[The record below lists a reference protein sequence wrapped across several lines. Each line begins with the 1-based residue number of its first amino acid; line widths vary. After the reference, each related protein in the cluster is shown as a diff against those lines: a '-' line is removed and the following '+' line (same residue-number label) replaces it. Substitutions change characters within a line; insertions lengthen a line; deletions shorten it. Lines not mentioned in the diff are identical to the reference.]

1 VPHPAR
7 SAVELARAI
16 SDALEAAELPY
27 AIGGALALAYY
38 APPRATVDVDV
49 NVFVPPRGG
58 VEPIVNALRSV
69 GFEPD
74 EPPEALNARASR
86 DGQFRGHCEGMRV
99 DVFVPAIDY
108 YAELE
113 SRRRVVQVGGRS
125 AWILAPEDL
134 AILKMMF
141 FRRKDLA
148 DVEALLRDQGPDV
161 DVAFVRDKLVE
172 LVGSDDERVREL
184 DDIIKDVATPEPR

>member
-1 VPHPAR
+1 LHGGFRTWIPYRNPLFAFSDASRSVRVPHPAR

-16 SDALEAAELPY
+16 ADALEAAELPY
-27 AIGGALALAYY
+27 AVGGALALAYY

-58 VEPIVNALRSV
+58 VEPVVKALRSV

-113 SRRRVVQVGGRS
+113 RRRRVVQTSSMTWPGRPS
-125 AWILAPEDL
+125 
-134 AILKMMF
+134 
-141 FRRKDLA
+141 LA
-148 DVEALLRDQGPDV
+148 DAR
-161 DVAFVRDKLVE
+161 
-172 LVGSDDERVREL
+172 
-184 DDIIKDVATPEPR
+184 